1 MQLFLPMNS
10 VLKDENNSLP
20 VTNVSGHLFRRS
32 ISENASQP
40 VSELLIPSYKYQ
52 DQTYFQDGSNSQT
65 LDLCSSLDSATI
77 SGVPRNKLSPSIHSY
92 GSGHKSNQTR
102 SHSCDSLTWSPVHS
116 NPNNLEIGSRI
127 LYGSSSRSGVI
138 KWMGYPIGM
147 NKYFAGI
154 EMVWLSL
161 CYCMY

>member
-10 VLKDENNSLP
+10 VMKDEINSPP

-40 VSELLIPSYKYQ
+40 DLEYQ
-52 DQTYFQDGSNSQT
+52 DLQDSSNSQT

-77 SGVPRNKLSPSIHSY
+77 SGVPRNRLSPSIHSY
-92 GSGHKSNQTR
+92 GNGHKSNQTR